1 MELESLTNAVV
12 FEIMRDSMK
21 KGSAGLGHGTKFR
34 RAMSAEKEER
44 QAILRVFQETQEEK
58 RVTEVM
64 TNLKHYG
71 AWVKRDAVQQLDR
84 KWHSLLAY
92 ECDSQLQ
99 FLLNATEDTLP
110 TPSNLCR
117 WGERLTLSALSAAT
131 VLALSGIS

>member
-1 MELESLTNAVV
+1 MCQITFVRSY
-12 FEIMRDSMK
+12 M
-21 KGSAGLGHGTKFR
+21 
-34 RAMSAEKEER
+34 AMSAEKEER
-44 QAILRVFQETQEEK
+44 QAILRVFKETQEEK

-64 TNLKHYG
+64 TNLKHFG
-71 AWVKRDAVQQLDR
+71 EWVKWDAVQQLDR

-117 WGERLTLSALSAAT
+117 CGGRPTLSALSAAT
-131 VLALSGIS
+131 VLAPSGIS